1 MAAGSSPRGPNNSW
15 SEFLLSKPKRESCLV
30 CVGSSKHVT
39 KPQIFA
45 FNNILNCELGVATRA
60 ALQVVVPFGEELAP
74 CSKAARRQ
82 TRCGKQLQL
91 QGFSAAHR
99 PLGKQS
105 PRLFVPA
112 VSGHPR
118 SPTEHISAEEWPS
131 SSGYEPFSGI
141 TKKDKTHEV
150 ISNCRLQMTQN
161 QASSAMNTLIPCR
174 R

>member
-15 SEFLLSKPKRESCLV
+15 SKFLLSELMRETCLV
-30 CVGSSKHVT
+30 CVGSSKRVT

-45 FNNILNCELGVATRA
+45 FNNILDCEPDVATQA
-60 ALQVVVPFGEELAP
+60 ALQVVVTFGEVLAP

-118 SPTEHISAEEWPS
+118 SPTEHISAEEWPQQS
-131 SSGYEPFSGI
+131 FVPLHGVSVTI
-141 TKKDKTHEV
+141 
-150 ISNCRLQMTQN
+150 CM
-161 QASSAMNTLIPCR
+161 
-174 R
+174 